1 MKKTSIVAGLIG
13 AAAVVTAA
21 PAAADNASSTVS
33 CSPMPLCQI
42 NGSVGEWQQNVTDY
56 FTKGPATFVGS
67 VTDFAINGPSTFQG
81 SVKKFITEGPKTF
94 QRTLLNPGS
103 ERYDPNPNP
112 PASTP

>member
-42 NGSVGEWQQNVTDY
+42 NLKEVGLEEKPENLPRLQVRAAMVQLALSQAVPPRLNAY
-56 FTKGPATFVGS
+56 RTKAS
-67 VTDFAINGPSTFQG
+67 RSNWSR
-81 SVKKFITEGPKTF
+81 S
-94 QRTLLNPGS
+94 LNRADSLPIAKQS
-103 ERYDPNPNP
+103 ALSD
-112 PASTP
+112 